1 MSQYAVSSQNDI
13 QDLSGSSISLAVLPL
28 AGRVLLSAIYLI
40 SGFSKLAASTV
51 TIGYIASAGIPFAP
65 LAYAGTV
72 IVEILF
78 GAALLVGYRTRIA
91 AAILAVFTIAAA
103 VVFHSN
109 LADQNQFFHFFKN
122 MAMAGGLLQ
131 IVAFGAGR
139 LGLDA
144 RRA

>member
-1 MSQYAVSSQNDI
+1 MSQYAVSSKNDI
-13 QDLSGSSISLAVLPL
+13 QDFSDSNISLAVLPL
-28 AGRVLLSAIYLI
+28 AGRILLSAIYLI
-40 SGFSKLAASTV
+40 SGLSKLATSSM
-51 TIGYIASAGIPFAP
+51 TISYIASAGIPFAP

-78 GAALLVGYRTRIA
+78 GVALLVGYRTRLA
-91 AAILAVFTIAAA
+91 AAILAAFTIAAA
-103 VVFHSN
+103 VIFHSN

-139 LGLDA
+139 ISLDA
-144 RRA
+144 YRA